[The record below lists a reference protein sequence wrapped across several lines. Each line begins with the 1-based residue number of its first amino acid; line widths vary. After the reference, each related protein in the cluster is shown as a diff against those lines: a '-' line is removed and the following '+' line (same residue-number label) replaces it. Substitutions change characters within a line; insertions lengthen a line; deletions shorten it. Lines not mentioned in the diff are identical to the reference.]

1 MSALGFFPPLQ
12 DTLEARSRSSIR
24 ICLDLSLSR
33 ESSFPVNLD
42 DEKRTRTDAS
52 GDGEVDVNRA
62 TGTVK
67 SAKRNSNVMAVSP
80 SCPENLHYVLLPMR
94 Q

>member
-1 MSALGFFPPLQ
+1 MSAWLLSA
-12 DTLEARSRSSIR
+12 TTSKIHSKLARSSIR

-42 DEKRTRTDAS
+42 DEKRTAS